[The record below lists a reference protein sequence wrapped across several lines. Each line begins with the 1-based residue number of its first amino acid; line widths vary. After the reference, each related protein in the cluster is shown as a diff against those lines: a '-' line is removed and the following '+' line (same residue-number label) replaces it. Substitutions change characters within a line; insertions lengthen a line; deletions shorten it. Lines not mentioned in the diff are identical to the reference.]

1 MRPAEAVRAWV
12 PRWWRGEGGRAAIPA
27 DLVLWPAEK
36 LFRTAVAVRN
46 RGYDAGALR
55 VDQGPIPVISVGN
68 LAVGGAG
75 KTPFAAWIAGRLAE
89 WGGRPAVVVRG
100 YGRDEVLVHR
110 ELNPGVPV
118 FSAARRI
125 EGVRAAAA
133 AGRDVAV
140 LDDGFQH
147 RAVARDLDIVLIS
160 ADGWDGAARML
171 PRGPWREGI
180 GALRRAQVVVV
191 TRKRVD
197 EAVSAEV
204 ERLVTGW
211 VGGRQVVRCLLES
224 GRMVSLR
231 GAAGEGEGSTREPTP
246 QTSPDILA
254 VTSLAD
260 PRPFADGL
268 RDAGYRVELADFPDH
283 HEFSAAEATELAR
296 RAGER
301 PLVMTRK
308 EGVKL
313 RALLSPTT
321 EAWMVEQ
328 RVVIESGA
336 SLLDNALQR
345 AMRR

>member
-1 MRPAEAVRAWV
+1 MRPADAVREWV
-12 PRWWRGEGGRAAIPA
+12 PRWWRGEGGRAALAA
-27 DLVLWPAEK
+27 DVAFWPAEK
-36 LFRTAVAVRN
+36 LFRAGVALRN
-46 RGYDAGALR
+46 RGYDGGVLQVERA
-55 VDQGPIPVISVGN
+55 PIPVVSVGN

-75 KTPFAAWIAGRLAE
+75 KTPFAAWVAGRLSE

-100 YGRDEVLVHR
+100 YGRDEVMVHE

-118 FSAARRI
+118 FAAVRRI
-125 EGVRAAAA
+125 EGIRAATA

-160 ADGWDGAARML
+160 ADGWDGAVRLL
-171 PRGPWREGI
+171 PRGPWRESPA
-180 GALRRAQVVVV
+180 ALRRAQVGVV
-191 TRKRVD
+191 TRKRAD
-197 EAVSAEV
+197 AGVSADV
-204 ERLVTGW
+204 ERVVAGW

-224 GRMVSLR
+224 GRMVPLW
-231 GAAGEGEGSTREPTP
+231 GGEGEGGLTP
-246 QTSPDILA
+246 EVSPEILT

-260 PRPFADGL
+260 PRPFIGGL
-268 RDAGYRVELADFPDH
+268 RDAGFRVDLAEFPDH
-283 HEFSAAEATELAR
+283 HEFTADEADDLVR
-296 RAGER
+296 RAATR

-313 RALLSPTT
+313 RQLLSPTT

-328 RVVIESGA
+328 RVVIERGGA
-336 SLLDNALQR
+336 LLDNALRR